1 MGFISPSLVKDLE
14 NALGQYIIYANILAR
29 VEPDRILYLAVRV
42 EIYNEFFSEELV
54 QVVLANNPIKPIL
67 FDSKQEIIVEWIQ

>member
-1 MGFISPSLVKDLE
+1 
-14 NALGQYIIYANILAR
+14 
-29 VEPDRILYLAVRV
+29 V

>member
-1 MGFISPSLVKDLE
+1 LGFISPSLVKDLE

>member
-54 QVVLANNPIKPIL
+54 QVVLANNPIKLIV
-67 FDSKQEIIVEWIQ
+67 FDSKQEAIVEWIH